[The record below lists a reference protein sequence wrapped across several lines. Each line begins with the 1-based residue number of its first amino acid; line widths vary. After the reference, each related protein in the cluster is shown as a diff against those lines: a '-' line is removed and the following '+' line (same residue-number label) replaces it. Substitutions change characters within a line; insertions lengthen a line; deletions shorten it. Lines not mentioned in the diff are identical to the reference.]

1 MPLIRKLPSIIVAV
15 AILLAAASAAAGT
28 DWRQF
33 RSDVAGSGTNEAE
46 TTLTPTTVQGLATA
60 WSKPVGDHI
69 QWPAPIAVGNK
80 TVIAAAPAT
89 VAAFATSTGR
99 RLWSFEAPTGF
110 LSNPIA
116 ASAST
121 VYVSSDEGPVYAL
134 DFTTG
139 TVLWQRDLGGTY
151 GGGATVANGVVYV
164 GGGIRLYALDAAT
177 GATIWDVVASQNSA
191 INISTPSVSNGF
203 VVVNTAFGVRAFTK
217 ASGEPVWTQTFGKF
231 NNTGTAIAGNAVFAT
246 GGRTELKLDLA
257 TGAVIWR
264 KILYQGNEAVS
275 SPAVGEGL
283 VVVHIE
289 RTDPRREILTARSA
303 ATGERV
309 WSVGYPAPNVRGFPE
324 SSPAIA
330 AGVVYVGFT
339 GGAIRAFDMTSGKQ
353 LWESALDGPAFSSPS
368 VANGQLEIGTYTG
381 SLYAF
386 RLP

>member
-1 MPLIRKLPSIIVAV
+1 VLIVAMAIAV
-15 AILLAAASAAAGT
+15 AVPAAAYAT
-28 DWRQF
+28 DWPQF
-33 RSDVAGSGTNEAE
+33 RSGPAQNGVNAAE
-46 TTLTPTTVQGLATA
+46 MALTPATVADLATA
-60 WSKPVGDHI
+60 WTKPVGGQI
-69 QWPAPIAVGNK
+69 QWPAPIVLGNE
-80 TVIAAAPAT
+80 TIITAAPST

-99 RLWSFEAPTGF
+99 PLWSFEAPTGF

-116 ASAST
+116 ASSSR
-121 VYVSSDEGPVYAL
+121 VYISADEGPVYAI
-134 DFTTG
+134 DAGTG

-217 ASGEPVWTQTFGKF
+217 GSGEPVWTQTFGKF
-231 NNTGTAIAGNAVFAT
+231 NNTGTAIGGNAVFAT

-309 WSVGYPAPNVRGFPE
+309 WSVGYAAPNVRGFPE

-368 VANGQLEIGTYTG
+368 VANGQLEVGTYAG